1 MVECHL
7 KLGRIEAIGLRN
19 SCAVSDT
26 RARCRCCAAASRDS
40 MSFRVSASSRIS
52 SRASGTGRSDRGT
65 PVAVIRAAPR
75 RSALTGRSVNPAAS
89 QMTQVNK
96 AKSTGVPSASARAT
110 TVRLSETEL
119 YGTAATT
126 REPSAARTTSTR
138 SREGMSNGEPFSS
151 QAGPPGRR
159 RGGGPPAQERH

>member
-1 MVECHL
+1 MVERHL
-7 KLGRIEAIGLRN
+7 ELARIDAMGLRS

-40 MSFRVSASSRIS
+40 MSFSVSASSRIS

-65 PVAVIRAAPR
+65 PVAVMRAAPR
-75 RSALTGRSVNPAAS
+75 RSAPTGRSVDPAAS

-96 AKSTGVPSASARAT
+96 ANSTGVPTVSARAT

-119 YGTAATT
+119 YGTAAMT

-138 SREGMSNGEPFSS
+138 SSEGMSKGEPFSS
-151 QAGPPGRR
+151 WPPARWPPRR
-159 RGGGPPAQERH
+159 RHAR